1 MKVPFIDIHTHHS
14 VNSEEIISIPSLFL
28 QDIDFDIVLKS
39 PFSAAI
45 HPWHATKFENK
56 QIKLFLDNLS
66 RQPNLVAIG
75 ESGLDKV
82 CSADYQ
88 RQREIFELHLSMAE
102 KLNKPLIIHAV
113 NSWNELLIYL
123 KRTNV
128 ICILHGYTEGI
139 ILTRQLM
146 DLGCYFSIG
155 KSVKNIS
162 PRQREGIQMIP
173 VTSLFLESDDSKES
187 IIEIY
192 RKVSE
197 IANLSLDEL
206 KIQIYKN
213 FIDIFHFKP

>member
-28 QDIDFDIVLKS
+28 QDIDFNAKIER

-45 HPWHATKFENK
+45 HPWHATKFENNQVK
-56 QIKLFLDNLS
+56 MFLENLS
-66 RQPNLVAIG
+66 GQPNLLAIG
-75 ESGLDKV
+75 ETGLDKV

-88 RQREIFELHLSMAE
+88 VQKEIFELHLNMAE

-113 NSWNELLIYL
+113 KSWNDLLIYL
-123 KRTNV
+123 KRSNV

-139 ILTRQLM
+139 TLTRQLI
-146 DLGCYFSIG
+146 DLGCCFSIG
-155 KSVKNIS
+155 NSVKNIS
-162 PRQREGIQMIP
+162 PRQREAIQMIP

-197 IANLSLDEL
+197 IADLSLDEL

-213 FIDIFHFKP
+213 FIDILHFKP